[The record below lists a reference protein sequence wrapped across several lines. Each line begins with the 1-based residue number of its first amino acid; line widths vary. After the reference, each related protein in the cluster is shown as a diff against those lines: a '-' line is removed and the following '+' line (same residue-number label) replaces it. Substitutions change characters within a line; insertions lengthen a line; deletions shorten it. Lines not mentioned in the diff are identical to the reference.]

1 MPKIRWNDS
10 PPALWEHLFE
20 RLRERKI
27 SAEDLY
33 ELKVWRESEPE
44 APPRGL
50 GTRTSAHAR
59 SVVRGV
65 SEDLP
70 PPWSARTGPQTVVV
84 VEAEATEG
92 SMARKKRNLF
102 RELAAGIR
110 AMRDHAE
117 GKIELR
123 TTFVSASRTVLE
135 NAASGRTPSRRQGPD
150 RGSRT

>member
-20 RLRERKI
+20 RLRERI

-70 PPWSARTGPQTVVV
+70 PPWSARPGPQTVVV

-110 AMRDHAE
+110 AMRDHA
-117 GKIELR
+117 G
-123 TTFVSASRTVLE
+123 
-135 NAASGRTPSRRQGPD
+135 GRSNCGPL
-150 RGSRT
+150 S